1 MRLNSNLKIRLPEV
15 FSCEFCEFFKNTSG
29 GCFCSSIYVAK
40 FYNQM
45 PFLTPTQYGI
55 LIEAPYLGDCQPRLE
70 HDSTKVINSHNAL
83 MSELQIVKKP

>member
-1 MRLNSNLKIRLPEV
+1 
-15 FSCEFCEFFKNTSG
+15 
-29 GCFCSSIYVAK
+29 
-40 FYNQM
+40 M

-55 LIEAPYLGDCQPRLE
+55 LIEAPYLGDCQPSLE